1 MEAKNDRLTNAIK
14 ALEAALG
21 GLESAVDAR
30 LEKMQDRED
39 LENEV
44 RLVHEDRASLAREL
58 DQAQFR
64 ANRLEEVNREV
75 SRRLVTSMETIRSVL
90 DHEK

>member
-1 MEAKNDRLTNAIK
+1 MEVKKDRLTNAIE
-14 ALEAALG
+14 ALEAAFG
-21 GLESAVDAR
+21 GLESVIDAR

>member
-1 MEAKNDRLTNAIK
+1 MAENDRLGSAIE
-14 ALEAALG
+14 ALDAALTS
-21 GLESAVDAR
+21 LENAFDAR
-30 LEKMQDRED
+30 SERLQHREE

-44 RLVHEDRASLAREL
+44 RIVHEDRAGLAREL

-75 SRRLVTSMETIRSVL
+75 SRRLVTAMETIRSVL

>member
-1 MEAKNDRLTNAIK
+1 MVASTNRLSEALASLEK
-14 ALEAALG
+14 AFS
-21 GLESAVDAR
+21 GLESALDAR
-30 LEKMQDRED
+30 AENLQNRQD

-44 RLVHEDRASLAREL
+44 RIVHEDRAGLAREL

-75 SRRLVTSMETIRSVL
+75 SRRLVSAMETIRSVL

>member
-1 MEAKNDRLTNAIK
+1 MKTNGDRLKNAIN
-14 ALEAALG
+14 ALETSLS
-21 GLESAVDAR
+21 GLERAVEGR
-30 LEKMQDRED
+30 LEKLQNRED

-44 RLVHEDRASLAREL
+44 RIVHEDRANLARDL

-75 SRRLVTSMETIRSVL
+75 SKRLVNAMETIRSVL

>member
-1 MEAKNDRLTNAIK
+1 MVANTDRLDAALAALETAFSTLENAI
-14 ALEAALG
+14 
-21 GLESAVDAR
+21 DAR
-30 LEKMQDRED
+30 AENLQNREE

-44 RLVHEDRASLAREL
+44 RIVHEDRAGLAREL

-75 SRRLVTSMETIRSVL
+75 SGRLVAAMETIRSVL
-90 DHEK
+90 AHEK

>member
-1 MEAKNDRLTNAIK
+1 MVANTDRLDAALS
-14 ALEAALG
+14 ALEKEFSTLENAL
-21 GLESAVDAR
+21 DAR
-30 LEKMQDRED
+30 AENLQNREE

-44 RLVHEDRASLAREL
+44 RIVHEDRAGLAREL

-75 SRRLVTSMETIRSVL
+75 SGRLVAAMETIRSVL
-90 DHEK
+90 AHEK

>member
-1 MEAKNDRLTNAIK
+1 MVAETGRLGNALQALEK
-14 ALEAALG
+14 ALS
-21 GLESAVDAR
+21 GLENAVDAR
-30 LEKMQDRED
+30 ADKLQNRED

-44 RLVHEDRASLAREL
+44 RIVHEDRAGLAREL

-75 SRRLVTSMETIRSVL
+75 SRRLVTAMETIRSVL